1 MSFILGLKDAF
12 YIGKIMEMM
21 YQTVSYMSATHNLEN
36 IVSVKKEK
44 QIPEFPFLEMN
55 TMAVLVNCYLAFFL
69 LIDCQT

>member
-21 YQTVSYMSATHNLEN
+21 YYPVSYMSVTHNLEN

-55 TMAVLVNCYLAFFL
+55 TMAVLVNCYLVFFL
-69 LIDCQT
+69 LIDCHM